1 MRELLGATAD
11 VDTQAASMT
20 KASYQRAA
28 SFDTQGASAL
38 PGLFFILTGT
48 LAALL
53 LVPEHVQEKNALV
66 EPAICMTLGLLAPV
80 MLRLRGDPA
89 SAFKVENALMA
100 AIVYWLLF
108 DLLQAA
114 YPYVGIGQK
123 QVITAFSAVGL
134 FAAAIWLGA
143 AGRGWHLPSV
153 IRSAAERSLNN
164 RMLFLAIVVS
174 FVLGMFDFAF
184 ASGFDPFVMIEGV
197 ISNRWA
203 APWSRGQFGGWE
215 AFLGHLQYFG
225 YPLPALCVMLAQ
237 RRGWLRPQ
245 VVVAIALAA
254 IMLLFLSQSGGRR
267 IVGLCV
273 GSALFTW
280 LAAQQTL
287 RLKTFVWTGLTV
299 MLLLVFMQEMLRY
312 RNIGF
317 AAWLA
322 GEKPELHISHWGVD
336 DNFNRLS
343 QIITIFPDYHPY
355 VYHRPILHALT
366 LPIPRVVWPDKP
378 TDPGFDLA
386 KLVGLSGVSLTSSII
401 GELYASFGFLTVL
414 LGGLVMGRLAGM
426 WNKVLSVRGD
436 SKALMFGLGLMVLFA
451 GLRSVQGLVLS
462 SYMVLGWLAVSA
474 VLHGR
479 TSAGNF
485 CNNSRDNG

>member
-1 MRELLGATAD
+1 MKI
-11 VDTQAASMT
+11 ASHR
-20 KASYQRAA
+20 ASTSPGDNQR
-28 SFDTQGASAL
+28 SVL
-38 PGLFFILTGT
+38 PHLVFIFAGT
-48 LAALL
+48 LLAVLV
-53 LVPEHVQEKNALV
+53 VPENVGEANTLV
-66 EPAICMTLGLLAPV
+66 EPAAYMTLGLLTPIV
-80 MLRLRGDPA
+80 FGLRKDLI
-89 SAFKVENALMA
+89 SVLKIENALMI

-108 DLLQAA
+108 DLLQSA
-114 YPYVGIGQK
+114 YPYVGLGRI
-123 QVITAFSAVGL
+123 QVVIAFSVIGL

-153 IRSAAERSLNN
+153 VRNAAERPLNV
-164 RMLFLAIVVS
+164 RMLFLAIIVS

-184 ASGFDPFVMIEGV
+184 ASGFDPFVMFEGAMA
-197 ISNRWA
+197 SRWA

-245 VVVAIALAA
+245 VLFAIALAA

-267 IVGLCV
+267 IIGVCV

-280 LAAQQTL
+280 LAVQQTL
-287 RLKTFVWTGLTV
+287 KLKTLVWTGLTV
-299 MLLLVFMQEMLRY
+299 VLLLVFMQEMLRY

-317 AAWLA
+317 TAWLA

-386 KLVGLSGVSLTSSII
+386 KLVGLSGVSLSSSII
-401 GELYASFGFLTVL
+401 GELYASFGFLAVL

-426 WNKVLSVRGD
+426 WNKVLSVVGD

-451 GLRSVQGLVLS
+451 GLRSVQSLVLT

-474 VLHGR
+474 VFHEP
-479 TSAGNF
+479 TSASNF
-485 CNNSRDNG
+485 RNSARDNG